1 MALGT
6 DAMTFGV
13 HTVATDETIHP
24 LTLGRALEE
33 RGFAALF
40 LADHSHIP
48 VDSGPVPRGGE
59 VPRMYAHTL
68 DPFAAL
74 SLVAGITERLL
85 LGTGVALLMQRDPI
99 QTAKEVASLDYLS
112 GGRVIFGIGAGWNQ
126 AEMRNHGTDP
136 RTRGAL
142 LDERM
147 AAIIEIW
154 THDAAEYH
162 GEYVDFDPISAWPKP
177 IQQPHPLVLVG
188 GQSPRAIARAKRFG
202 GWMPSAHGLSAPE
215 QLAALVGSVGPDVPV
230 IPNGVTPDPATID
243 ACRQAGMAGLTFH
256 LPQLSECD
264 ALRLL
269 DDWADLIN

>member
-1 MALGT
+1 MTLGK

-24 LTLGRALEE
+24 LTLGRAVEE
-33 RGFAALF
+33 RGFGALF

-48 VDSGPVPRGGE
+48 VDSGPVPRGDG
-59 VPRMYAHTL
+59 VPRMYFHTL

-74 SLVAGITERLL
+74 SLVAGVTERLL
-85 LGTGVALLMQRDPI
+85 LGTGVALLVQRDPI

-112 GGRVIFGIGAGWNQ
+112 GGRAIFGIGAGWNQ

-154 THDAAEYH
+154 THDEAEYH
-162 GEYVDFDPISAWPKP
+162 GKYVNFDPISAWPKP
-177 IQQPHPLVLVG
+177 IQQPHPPILVG

-202 GWMPSAHGLSAPE
+202 GWMPSTRDLDTPE
-215 QLAALVGSVGPDVPV
+215 QMAALIDSVGPDVPV
-230 IPNGVTPDPATID
+230 ILNAITPDPATID
-243 ACRQAGMAGLTFH
+243 ACRQAGAAGLTFH
-256 LPQLSECD
+256 LPQLPESD

-269 DDWADLIN
+269 DDWANLIN